1 METTKHAIEAHTHGR
16 TSVVRCA
23 DGCIV
28 GVARHSDEHT
38 RDDADPLHEGVGTTG
53 SKDYRAHRYTHA
65 HADMLAP
72 QASSSR
78 TASVVR
84 KVVCASMLGGG
95 CAAHGD

>member
-1 METTKHAIEAHTHGR
+1 MGDCNALGR
-16 TSVVRCA
+16 AQS
-23 DGCIV
+23 
-28 GVARHSDEHT
+28 
-38 RDDADPLHEGVGTTG
+38 DDADDSSHEDVGTTG
-53 SKDYRAHRYTHA
+53 SKNYLAHRYTHA